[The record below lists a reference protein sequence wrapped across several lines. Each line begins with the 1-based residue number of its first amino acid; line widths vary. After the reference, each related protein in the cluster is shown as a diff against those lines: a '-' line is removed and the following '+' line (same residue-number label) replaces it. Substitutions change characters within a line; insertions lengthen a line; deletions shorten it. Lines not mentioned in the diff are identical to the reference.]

1 MGTNVDSKNLD
12 SKYAVILT
20 GGGARAAYQVGVLK
34 AISDVLPDNWNPF
47 RIICGTSAGAIN
59 AVALAGS
66 GDHFEQSVQSTEQI
80 WRSLHVDHVFR
91 ADLWGIVKCL
101 SHWARA
107 LVRGG
112 IEGDH
117 PVSLLDNSPLG
128 ELLARE
134 ISFERLTRAIEHNYI
149 EAVSITACGYNSGD
163 SVSFFQGASH
173 LKGWRRVKRVGTPCQ
188 LDLCHVLASAAIP
201 TIFAPVRINREYF
214 GDGAIRQLSPM
225 SPALHLGA
233 NHILVVGV
241 SANSTTATQRKVM
254 EGPPTI
260 AQIVGHLF
268 NSIFLDS
275 LEADVEH
282 MHRVN
287 ALLNGTHHTE
297 GHEKDSPHVLRPI
310 KTLTIAPSQPI
321 DLLATKHIAD
331 LPKNVRRLFGAVG
344 AGPQGGGSMASY
356 LLFEGAFCG
365 ELIDLGYQDGLAQ
378 AEAILAFF
386 EDYCPPDA
394 VTR

>member
-1 MGTNVDSKNLD
+1 MD

-47 RIICGTSAGAIN
+47 GIICGASAGAIN

-66 GDHFEQSVQSTEQI
+66 GDHFEQSVQRTEQL
-80 WRSLHVDHVFR
+80 WRSLHVGHVFR
-91 ADLWGIVKCL
+91 ADVWGIARCL
-101 SHWARA
+101 FHWSRA
-107 LVRGG
+107 LVKGG
-112 IEGDH
+112 VEGNQ
-117 PVSLLDNSPLG
+117 PVSLLDNTPLG

-134 ISFERLTRAIEHNYI
+134 ISFERLTRAIERDYI
-149 EAVSITACGYNSGD
+149 EAVSITACGYSSGD
-163 SVSFFQGASH
+163 SVSFFQGGLH
-173 LKGWRRVKRVGTPCQ
+173 LNGWRRVKRVGVPCQ
-188 LDLCHVLASAAIP
+188 LELSHVLASAAIP
-201 TIFAPVRINREYF
+201 TIFSPVKIHREYF
-214 GDGAIRQLSPM
+214 GDGAIRQLAPM

-241 SANSTTATQRKVM
+241 SANTTAKIARKVTDQ
-254 EGPPTI
+254 PPTI

-287 ALLNGTHHTE
+287 SLLKGSHHEE
-297 GHEKDSPHVLRPI
+297 GNEHVLRPI
-310 KTLTIAPSQPI
+310 KTLNISPSQPI
-321 DLLATKHIAD
+321 DMLASKHIAD
-331 LPKNVRRLFGAVG
+331 LPKNVRRLFGAIG
-344 AGPQGGGSMASY
+344 AGANGGGSMASY
-356 LLFEGAFCG
+356 LLFEGKFCG

-378 AEAILAFF
+378 SEAILEFF
-386 EDYCPPDA
+386 ADYRPPENPA
-394 VTR
+394 S